1 MKNLYVLVLG
11 AFIIFGLQGCEK
23 AKVVNNASADV
34 FVKSTLNAQGTI
46 VYAAVHSVFSYNTM
60 SSVSVKSP
68 AGTSMQLID
77 PQNNG
82 NSFYNEP
89 ADAEYS
95 ATPPLVGAYTY
106 AVKYKDGEELSYTN
120 SLSSTTLAPA
130 HITSLTKSAN
140 GDSVY
145 IYWGAIATTDAYQLK
160 VIKGTTQVLYQP
172 AFADASVPQ
181 KPSLRY
187 GFPVSVLNS
196 SGAGTF
202 TFIINGLLFETT
214 DYIYLQAV
222 SVATKDI
229 TL

>member
-1 MKNLYVLVLG
+1 M
-11 AFIIFGLQGCEK
+11 
-23 AKVVNNASADV
+23 
-34 FVKSTLNAQGTI
+34 
-46 VYAAVHSVFSYNTM
+46 
-60 SSVSVKSP
+60 
-68 AGTSMQLID
+68 
-77 PQNNG
+77 
-82 NSFYNEP
+82 
-89 ADAEYS
+89 
-95 ATPPLVGAYTY
+95 VGAYTY

-145 IYWGAIATTDAYQLK
+145 IYWDAIATTNAYQLN

-196 SGAGTF
+196 NGAGTF